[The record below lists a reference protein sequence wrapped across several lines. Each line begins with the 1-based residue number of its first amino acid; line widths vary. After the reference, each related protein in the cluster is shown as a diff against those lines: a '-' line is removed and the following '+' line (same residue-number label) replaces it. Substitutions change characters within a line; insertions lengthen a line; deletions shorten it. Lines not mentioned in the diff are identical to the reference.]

1 MRLLTIAIKMGFVEF
16 LIIIFWKGG
25 KTMEY
30 HKPVIVAENKI
41 DSLVKGPTCWD
52 KQDSVITPRNCM
64 YERD

>member
-1 MRLLTIAIKMGFVEF
+1 
-16 LIIIFWKGG
+16 
-25 KTMEY
+25 MEY